1 MFKSILVPV
10 DNSDY
15 SNQAINIAI
24 QIGKKFNSLMTGNHV
39 YAAKM
44 HDYRFKQMEFTLPGE
59 YLQETELE
67 RQRKIH
73 DSLITMGLKLISDC
87 YLNEMDKLCQ
97 AEGLEMERKMI
108 DGKHHEQIL
117 NDMEASDYDL
127 TVLGIKGIGKTKDSQ
142 IGAVCQGVTRHGKGD
157 IWVVKHVPKE
167 DEPERD
173 TILVGIDGSPQSFGA
188 LMTAAE
194 LSEKFNK
201 KITLIGIYDP
211 YLHYMVFNGIVDI
224 LTDKAAKVFRFEE
237 QNQLHEEIIDT
248 GLAQIYQS
256 HLEVAEKM
264 VKEKGIDVEKVLLDG
279 KAFQKILDYARKN
292 PPWLLIVGRIGVHS
306 DLEDSGLGSNTDNL
320 LRMAPCDI
328 LLSSVLV
335 HPELDR
341 KAEESI
347 QWTQEAEER
356 MTHVPPL
363 VKGIA
368 RTGILRLAVEKGHSV
383 VTNSLIDEAMDRFMP
398 KQAAKA
404 TDKLAETLAFKQ
416 ARKGN
421 TALCI
426 SCGTTAKEE
435 NPVKCAVCGA
445 ANFEIITPETID
457 KIIESEGG
465 AKDETTYDGKKLT
478 WTKDARKL
486 LPAIKD
492 AYQKRR
498 AKAYIEKAARM
509 RRLSAVTFEF
519 AEEILKELGHEDS
532 LEEQAQ
538 SSLPEDPN
546 TLLEHEIDGGVKL
559 IARDTKGTLL
569 KSVFEWTPDATE
581 RILRVP
587 SGFMRDKV
595 QERIE
600 SVALES
606 KVITIDLDLVE
617 KGIEIGRMMM
627 EEMITSQS
635 NGNAPAS
642 NGNDHSKLAVPP
654 VYGSEEVNDY
664 PPNQPPKE
672 NLNEVSV
679 MSELDKK
686 RSDF

>member
-1 MFKSILVPV
+1 L
-10 DNSDY
+10 
-15 SNQAINIAI
+15 
-24 QIGKKFNSLMTGNHV
+24 
-39 YAAKM
+39 
-44 HDYRFKQMEFTLPGE
+44 
-59 YLQETELE
+59 
-67 RQRKIH
+67 
-73 DSLITMGLKLISDC
+73 
-87 YLNEMDKLCQ
+87 
-97 AEGLEMERKMI
+97 
-108 DGKHHEQIL
+108 
-117 NDMEASDYDL
+117 
-127 TVLGIKGIGKTKDSQ
+127 
-142 IGAVCQGVTRHGKGD
+142 
-157 IWVVKHVPKE
+157 
-167 DEPERD
+167 
-173 TILVGIDGSPQSFGA
+173 
-188 LMTAAE
+188 
-194 LSEKFNK
+194 
-201 KITLIGIYDP
+201 
-211 YLHYMVFNGIVDI
+211 
-224 LTDKAAKVFRFEE
+224 
-237 QNQLHEEIIDT
+237 
-248 GLAQIYQS
+248 
-256 HLEVAEKM
+256 
-264 VKEKGIDVEKVLLDG
+264 
-279 KAFQKILDYARKN
+279 
-292 PPWLLIVGRIGVHS
+292 
-306 DLEDSGLGSNTDNL
+306 
-320 LRMAPCDI
+320 APCDI

-356 MTHVPPL
+356 MTRVPPL

-368 RTGILRLAVEKGHSV
+368 RTGILRIAVEKGHSV

-404 TDKLAETLAFKQ
+404 TDKLAETLAFNQ

-435 NPVKCAVCGA
+435 SPVKCAVCGS
-445 ANFEIITPETID
+445 ANFEIITPETIE

-478 WTKDARKL
+478 WTKEARKL

-509 RRLSAVTFEF
+509 RRLNAVTLEF
-519 AEEILKELGHEDS
+519 TEEILKELGHEDS

-546 TLLEHEIDGGVKL
+546 TLLEQEINGGVKL
-559 IARDTKGTLL
+559 IARDAKGTPL
-569 KSVFEWTPDATE
+569 KSVFEWTPEATE

-600 SVALES
+600 SVALDN

-635 NGNAPAS
+635 NGQSAVS
-642 NGNDHSKLAVPP
+642 NGNSHSRIASPP
-654 VYGSEEVNDY
+654 VYGSEDVNDY

-686 RSDF
+686 RSDN